1 MAEAVIVAVAREI
14 IAKPVPQALEKIG
27 LLWGVKHEIE
37 ALRKIVSTL
46 EAVLKYAEKQY
57 YQDDQIPLNN
67 MKDALYDAQDVLEE
81 FNIEAMQRE
90 LRGHNEVI
98 KEVRTFFSSSNQFAF
113 NLKMS
118 CQVRAV
124 RKRIEDINAHRRFH
138 LDRRLVDSQVVR
150 ERRKIEETHSFI
162 CKGDIIG
169 RNADKNTIMEF
180 LLDSNMKENVSI
192 LPIVGIGGLGKTA
205 LAQCVFNDE
214 MVSKNFDL
222 KMWVCV
228 SDDFDMKKIVI
239 NIIDCANEKASNEV
253 SLEKL
258 QIKLR
263 EKIDGKRYL
272 LVLDDFWNE
281 DPEEWLKLKILLVGG
296 ARGSKILITTRL
308 RSVAELTYTTQPH
321 FLGKLSESESHDLL
335 MRLAFPKEE
344 DIPAPDM
351 LAIGKEIARKCYGVP
366 LVVRTVGSLLYFRKT
381 KPEWLDFKNYKLLE
395 VSREEDCIK
404 SILRLSYDHLPSHL
418 KQCFAFCSLFPKDCM
433 LKKQTLVNLW
443 MAQGFIHPSGSRHL
457 EDIAHEYFM
466 DLLWSNFFQDYH
478 KDKETCKMHDLMHD
492 LACLVARTE
501 YWVAS
506 DDTNLILERT
516 RHISHDLTSK
526 LMGQCPISCLKA
538 SALRTYLS
546 ASRYGVTRQREP
558 TNEEDLRQL
567 IQRFKRLHILDL
579 YDTRVKKVP
588 RSICKLKHLTYLDF
602 SCNYLLKRLPNSI
615 TRLQN
620 LQTLN
625 LYNCRSLKAL
635 PRGLRKLVSL
645 RNLYIDHCGRLSYM
659 PHGLGQLSSLHRL
672 TCFILPEDKTHAKN
686 YCGLGELNGLN
697 NIRGS
702 LCIKNLGS
710 VTDVVAES
718 KAANLIRKHYLES
731 LTLSWGNFNTDD
743 VIIGDRDEALLNG
756 LRPHLNL
763 QKLMIEEYKGERFP
777 RWMMDNLVS
786 SLPNLVELH
795 FYDCRRCKHLP
806 PLGQLPHLKALEI
819 RKLTELEYIK
829 SDHSSTLTI
838 SFPKLSTLSIACS
851 EKLKAMPRAP
861 HLEDLSLI
869 EADPVLINHM
879 LGLNKLKRLHIR
891 SMKFLKCLPE
901 EFLKSLTSLES
912 LDISFCP
919 RLTSLALG
927 LWHLSKLVDL
937 DICGC
942 KELDLSKDENGNII
956 SDLHGGLQNLRSLK
970 IYHLPKLESLPQ
982 WLLQA
987 RNLEHLRILGCSNL
1001 RALPERIE
1009 ALQSLQW
1016 LNIKGCGSLMSLPE
1030 GMRGLASLTH
1040 LDIGGCKELDLS
1052 KDEWGNILDFHGGFQ
1067 SLHSVGID
1075 GLESL
1080 PPWLLQL
1087 SNLECLSIFHS
1098 DNLKALPEQIEA
1110 LQSLQELQIF
1120 NCPSLTSLPEGMRRL
1135 TSLNSLR
1142 SSTKRC
1148 ERDAG
1153 EDWRKIAHI
1162 SNIYIMKKSGNT
1174 KSFSKFKMNNTRTIT
1189 HLRIA
1194 GCPKL
1199 EERCQKDAGEDSYK
1213 ISLILC
1219 IELIEASIN
1228 NT

>member
-1 MAEAVIVAVAREI
+1 MAEAVIVAVAGEI

-57 YQDDQIPLNN
+57 YQDDQIPVWLNN
-67 MKDALYDAQDVLEE
+67 MKDALYVAQDVLEE

-118 CQVRAV
+118 SQVRAV

-138 LDRRLVDSQVVR
+138 LDRRLVDSQVER

-162 CKGDIIG
+162 CEGDIIG

-239 NIIDCANEKASNEV
+239 NIIDCAKEKASNEV
-253 SLEKL
+253 RMAEV
-258 QIKLR
+258 
-263 EKIDGKRYL
+263 E
-272 LVLDDFWNE
+272 
-281 DPEEWLKLKILLVGG
+281 ILLVGG

-492 LACLVARTE
+492 PACLVARTK

-546 ASRYGVTRQREP
+546 ASMMLQSRYGVTRQREP
-558 TNEEDLRQL
+558 TSEEDLRQL
-567 IQRFKRLHILDL
+567 IQRFKRLRILDL

-602 SCNYLLKRLPNSI
+602 SCNYLLKRFPNSI

-625 LYNCRSLKAL
+625 LYDCRSLKAL
-635 PRGLRKLVSL
+635 PRGIRKL
-645 RNLYIDHCGRLSYM
+645 
-659 PHGLGQLSSLHRL
+659 
-672 TCFILPEDKTHAKN
+672 
-686 YCGLGELNGLN
+686 
-697 NIRGS
+697 
-702 LCIKNLGS
+702 
-710 VTDVVAES
+710 
-718 KAANLIRKHYLES
+718 
-731 LTLSWGNFNTDD
+731 
-743 VIIGDRDEALLNG
+743 
-756 LRPHLNL
+756 
-763 QKLMIEEYKGERFP
+763 KLMIEEYKGERFP
-777 RWMMDNLVS
+777 RWMFDNLVS
-786 SLPNLVELH
+786 SLPNLVELR

-869 EADPVLINHM
+869 EADPASINHM

-927 LWHLSKLVDL
+927 LRHLSKLVDL

-1016 LNIKGCGSLMSLPE
+1016 LNIEGCGSLMSSIYLKTNGATSWISME
-1030 GMRGLASLTH
+1030 
-1040 LDIGGCKELDLS
+1040 
-1052 KDEWGNILDFHGGFQ
+1052 DFR
-1067 SLHSVGID
+1067 V
-1075 GLESL
+1075 
-1080 PPWLLQL
+1080 L

-1098 DNLKALPEQIEA
+1098 NNLKALPEQIEA

-1120 NCPSLTSLPEGMRRL
+1120 NCPSLTSLPEGMQRL

-1142 SSTKRC
+1142 IIDCPKLKKRC

-1153 EDWRKIAHI
+1153 EDWCKIAHI
-1162 SNIYIMKKSGNT
+1162 SNIYIMVCGT
-1174 KSFSKFKMNNTRTIT
+1174 LF
-1189 HLRIA
+1189 LR
-1194 GCPKL
+1194 L
-1199 EERCQKDAGEDSYK
+1199 LHE
-1213 ISLILC
+1213 
-1219 IELIEASIN
+1219 
-1228 NT
+1228 